1 MRVFLLGAIAAALV
15 ILCAWPQS
23 VPVPAVPRHGMLAPL
38 FNGRDLTGFDT
49 VLKKQGFN
57 QDPDGVF
64 QVNDGVLHISGS
76 EFGYAITQK
85 EYENYYLRAEFKWGT
100 ATYAPRAG
108 QSRDSGILY
117 HVTGPLNV
125 WPRAIEFQIQE
136 GGTGDIWLVEGSELT
151 VRGKTVKK
159 DWPCFDRFGKG
170 PFKDVTGYRDPVREV
185 EKPHGEWNVVELIAD
200 HDRVT
205 YRVNGKVV
213 NEGSGANPS
222 RGRIL
227 FQSEGAEVFFRNIEL
242 APLQ

>member
-1 MRVFLLGAIAAALV
+1 MRVFLVGAVVAALA
-15 ILCAWPQS
+15 IPSAWPQS
-23 VPVPAVPRHGMLAPL
+23 VTVPVVPPHGKLAPL

-57 QDPDGVF
+57 HDPDRVF
-64 QVNDGVLHISGS
+64 QVEDGVLHISGS
-76 EFGYAITQK
+76 EFGYAITQT

-108 QSRDSGILY
+108 QTRDSGILY

-136 GGTGDIWLVEGSELT
+136 GGTGDIWLVEGPELT

-170 PFKDVTGYRDPVREV
+170 PFKDVTGYRDPVGEV

>member
-1 MRVFLLGAIAAALV
+1 MRVFLLGAIAASLV
-15 ILCAWPQS
+15 ILCASPQS

-151 VRGKTVKK
+151 VRGKT
-159 DWPCFDRFGKG
+159 
-170 PFKDVTGYRDPVREV
+170 DVTGYRDPVGEV